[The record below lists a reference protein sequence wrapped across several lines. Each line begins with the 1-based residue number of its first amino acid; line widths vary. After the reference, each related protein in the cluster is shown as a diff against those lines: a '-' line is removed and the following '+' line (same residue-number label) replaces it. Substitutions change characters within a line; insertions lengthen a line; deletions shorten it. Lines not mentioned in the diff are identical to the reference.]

1 MAIPLDS
8 LEPEQALH
16 ILERQ
21 KQQKIAMA
29 VIVLAVV
36 FVGGLGFVSLAYSG
50 EPEAATPVEMP

>member
-16 ILERQ
+16 ILARQ
-21 KQQKIAMA
+21 KQLKIALA
-29 VIVLAVV
+29 VIVLALV

-50 EPEAATPVEMP
+50 EPDAARTVETP